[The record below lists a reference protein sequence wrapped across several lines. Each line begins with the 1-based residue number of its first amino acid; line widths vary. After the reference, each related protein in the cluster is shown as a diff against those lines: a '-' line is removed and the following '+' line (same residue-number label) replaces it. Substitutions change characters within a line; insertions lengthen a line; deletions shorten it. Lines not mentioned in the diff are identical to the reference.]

1 MCILFFAQFTAIF
14 LDKKEVAMDTLN
26 TVTLEVSF
34 SNYNSCDISVTLL
47 ILAMCD

>member
-34 SNYNSCDISVTLL
+34 LTTIVVIYLL
-47 ILAMCD
+47 LC